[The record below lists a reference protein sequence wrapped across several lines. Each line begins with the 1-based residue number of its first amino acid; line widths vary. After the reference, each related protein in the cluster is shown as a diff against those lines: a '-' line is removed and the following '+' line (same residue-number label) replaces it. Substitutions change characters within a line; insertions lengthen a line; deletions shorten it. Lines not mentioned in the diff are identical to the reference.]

1 MKTLFASLLSLTLS
15 LQAQLVFD
23 AQKKEIKAPPE
34 ARKIVCDFSFEN
46 KGTETVK
53 IARYESTCSCMSVQI
68 NQGGKLEYAPGEKG
82 ILRANFDMEN
92 FTGEVDK
99 NVILWLEG
107 DPESKPSFVLV
118 VHVIIPVLVDMQPRT
133 LEWNGPG
140 PWEAKTL
147 KIRMNH
153 TEPIQITRATLNNL
167 CYESELKVIE
177 PGKEYDFIVKPLVKP
192 DMVPGVGVIHIET
205 DCTIDKQKKQMAFV
219 VVRPDAAKVS
229 SPSQLGP
236 APRGE
241 AEARNP
247 Q

>member
-1 MKTLFASLLSLTLS
+1 MKHLFTCLLSLTLS
-15 LQAQLVFD
+15 LHAELVFD
-23 AQKKEIKAPPE
+23 AQKKDIKAPPE
-34 ARKIVCDFSFEN
+34 ARTIVCDFSFEN

-53 IARYESTCSCMSVQI
+53 IARYKSTCSCMSVQI

-99 NVILWLEG
+99 NVVLWLDG

-118 VHVIIPVLVDMQPRT
+118 VHVIIPVLVEMQPRT

-153 TEPIQITRATLNNL
+153 TEPIQITRATLNNP

-192 DMVPGVGVIHIET
+192 DAQPGVGVIHIET
-205 DCTIDKQKKQMAFV
+205 DCLIDKQKKQMAFV
-219 VVRPDAAKVS
+219 IVRTEAPNAAGAGA
-229 SPSQLGP
+229 LGP

-241 AEARNP
+241 AEASDTP
-247 Q
+247 